1 MKSIKVAACNFSNKA
16 KQQQNPSTTFESLK
30 KETSFSSILEKKECM
45 KSFETRNANSKV
57 ELLSQMEEKVHL
69 NERVT
74 GMNQETGVVVI
85 TVHKARDLQ
94 KKGLVGKADPYIVI
108 TCNGKKEKSQTVK
121 NSHKPVWHFTTSF
134 DIDASYDKD
143 IQIEVFDKDI
153 GKDDF
158 LGRGFIDMKELRTMK
173 EFINKTF
180 SLKDC
185 KSGELFV
192 SAKFIPVGKLH
203 NEIGKMQLT
212 VHKAKK
218 IEKKKLL
225 KKADPYVLIKLGDE
239 NHKTKTVKSISNPVW
254 EFSTEF
260 LITESSP
267 RQISLQIFYDDIGK
281 DADLGNLTIDIK
293 DLMRKQSEE
302 NVSYN
307 LENCKSGQLF
317 LSFKYDEFA
326 DIHEKQDEIK
336 EISIKTR
343 ETEINTIK
351 EESYEEITETYDS
364 HKDSNEF
371 SDDSHGDSKEA
382 VIEYL
387 DPVYFDDEYVILEK
401 RLNSWLMVCLKIS
414 IINK

>member
-1 MKSIKVAACNFSNKA
+1 M
-16 KQQQNPSTTFESLK
+16 
-30 KETSFSSILEKKECM
+30 
-45 KSFETRNANSKV
+45 
-57 ELLSQMEEKVHL
+57 
-69 NERVT
+69 
-74 GMNQETGVVVI
+74 G
-85 TVHKARDLQ
+85 
-94 KKGLVGKADPYIVI
+94 
-108 TCNGKKEKSQTVK
+108 
-121 NSHKPVWHFTTSF
+121 
-134 DIDASYDKD
+134 
-143 IQIEVFDKDI
+143 
-153 GKDDF
+153 

-185 KSGELFV
+185 KSGVLFV

-203 NEIGKMQLT
+203 NEIGKIQLT

-239 NHKTKTVKSISNPVW
+239 NHKTKTVKSTSKPVW

-260 LITESSP
+260 LITEASP
-267 RQISLQIFYDDIGK
+267 RQISLQIFDDDIGK

-293 DLMRKQSEE
+293 DLMMKQSEE

-317 LSFKYDEFA
+317 LSFKYDEFV
-326 DIHEKQDEIK
+326 DILEKQDEIK
-336 EISIKTR
+336 EISIKTS

-351 EESYEEITETYDS
+351 EESYEEIIETYDS

-371 SDDSHGDSKEA
+371 SDDSHEDSKEL

-387 DPVYFDDEYVILEK
+387 DPVYFDDEYLILEK
-401 RLNSWLMVCLKIS
+401 RLNSWLMVCLRIS
-414 IINK
+414 TINKINYSISGCITY